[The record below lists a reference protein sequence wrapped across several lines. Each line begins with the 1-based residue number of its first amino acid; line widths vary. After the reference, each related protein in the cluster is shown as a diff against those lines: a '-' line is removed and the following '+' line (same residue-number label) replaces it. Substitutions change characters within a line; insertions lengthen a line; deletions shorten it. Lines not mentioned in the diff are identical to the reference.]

1 MPTLKFSQCID
12 LSMFIKIRW
21 TRSRDPNRLPGSF
34 DPAAFAA
41 FTAFEINRPPKQTSR
56 PSLLAGAA

>member
-1 MPTLKFSQCID
+1 MPTLQFPQSID
-12 LSMFIKIRW
+12 LYMFIKIRW
-21 TRSRDPNRLPGSF
+21 ARTGDPNRPPGSF

-41 FTAFEINRPPKQTSR
+41 FAAFEINRPPKQTSR